1 MQAVCSSRN
10 AALLQLTLR
19 IVRKLL
25 WMLLVLWG
33 ITLISFW
40 VIHLAPGSPTDMET
54 TLNPLAGEAARQRL
68 EALYGLDKPLHV
80 QYLDWL
86 SRLVRLDFGL
96 SMSADGRPVLDK
108 IMERLPL
115 TVGMNVISLIL
126 TLVIAIPIGILS
138 ACRQNS
144 LLDRGV
150 TVFVY
155 LGFAMP
161 SFWLA
166 LLLMLFFGIHLQWLP
181 ISGLTSMNF
190 DSLGP
195 VDKVLDLARHLALPI
210 LVYTIGSLA
219 GMSRYMRACMLEV
232 LRQDYILTA
241 QAKGLSPRTI
251 IWRHALRNALLP
263 VITLLGLSVP
273 GLIGGSVII
282 ESIFAL
288 PGLGQL
294 FYAAVMARDY
304 TMIMGNLVLGAV
316 LTLLGNLLADV
327 WPIRASAAAGRFA
340 DMCGPLLRRF
350 LGRHLML
357 CLGLGIV
364 LVMSLAA
371 LCAPLLAPYD
381 PNALHLDH
389 ILEPPSSMF
398 WLGTDRLGRDVFSRL
413 LYGGQISLWVGFVAV
428 GISVSIGTG
437 LGLIS
442 GYFGG
447 LVDEGIMRGVDI
459 MLCFPSFFLILSVIA
474 FLEPSL
480 TNIMIVIGLTSWMG
494 VARLVRAETLS
505 LRQRDFVSAA
515 RLSGC
520 STCRILLRHI
530 LPNTLAPV
538 LISATLGV
546 AGAILVE
553 SGLSFLGLGVQPP
566 TASWGNMLMEG
577 KTVLED
583 APWLSFYPG
592 VAILVTVLGYNLLG
606 ESLRDLLDPRLKK

>member
-1 MQAVCSSRN
+1 
-10 AALLQLTLR
+10 
-19 IVRKLL
+19 
-25 WMLLVLWG
+25 
-33 ITLISFW
+33 
-40 VIHLAPGSPTDMET
+40 
-54 TLNPLAGEAARQRL
+54 
-68 EALYGLDKPLHV
+68 
-80 QYLDWL
+80 
-86 SRLVRLDFGL
+86 
-96 SMSADGRPVLDK
+96 
-108 IMERLPL
+108 
-115 TVGMNVISLIL
+115 
-126 TLVIAIPIGILS
+126 
-138 ACRQNS
+138 
-144 LLDRGV
+144 
-150 TVFVY
+150 
-155 LGFAMP
+155 
-161 SFWLA
+161 
-166 LLLMLFFGIHLQWLP
+166 
-181 ISGLTSMNF
+181 
-190 DSLGP
+190 
-195 VDKVLDLARHLALPI
+195 
-210 LVYTIGSLA
+210 
-219 GMSRYMRACMLEV
+219 
-232 LRQDYILTA
+232 
-241 QAKGLSPRTI
+241 
-251 IWRHALRNALLP
+251 
-263 VITLLGLSVP
+263 
-273 GLIGGSVII
+273 
-282 ESIFAL
+282 
-288 PGLGQL
+288 
-294 FYAAVMARDY
+294 
-304 TMIMGNLVLGAV
+304 
-316 LTLLGNLLADV
+316 
-327 WPIRASAAAGRFA
+327 
-340 DMCGPLLRRF
+340 MCGPLLRRF

-357 CLGLGIV
+357 CLRRSWAGRFAGHVSGSACV
-364 LVMSLAA
+364 LPCSRPIIPMPCIWITFWSRPVLHVLAG
-371 LCAPLLAPYD
+371 YG
-381 PNALHLDH
+381 
-389 ILEPPSSMF
+389 PS
-398 WLGTDRLGRDVFSRL
+398 GAGRISRL

-553 SGLSFLGLGVQPP
+553 SGLSLLGLGVQPP